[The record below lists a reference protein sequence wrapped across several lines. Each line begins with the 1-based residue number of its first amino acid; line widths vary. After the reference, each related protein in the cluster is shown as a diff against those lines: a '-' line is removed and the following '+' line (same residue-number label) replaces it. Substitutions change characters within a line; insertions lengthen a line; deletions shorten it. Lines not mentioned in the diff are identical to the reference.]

1 MSETVITTV
10 ETLGSTKDDVNFENE
25 TLTATITYDG
35 RESVQQVVVELDGKV
50 YTKHQIE
57 KLIKRMRYVDDL
69 INEGES

>member
-1 MSETVITTV
+1 MSETVITTID
-10 ETLGSTKDDVNFENE
+10 TLGLTKDGINFENE
-25 TLTATITYDG
+25 TFTATITYDG
-35 RESVQQVVVELDGKV
+35 RECVQQVIVELDGKV

>member
-1 MSETVITTV
+1 MSETVITTI
-10 ETLGSTKDDVNFENE
+10 ETLGSTKDDVNFDNE
-25 TLTATITYDG
+25 TFTATITYDG
-35 RESVQQVVVELDGKV
+35 RESVQQVVVELDEKV

>member
-69 INEGES
+69 INEGE